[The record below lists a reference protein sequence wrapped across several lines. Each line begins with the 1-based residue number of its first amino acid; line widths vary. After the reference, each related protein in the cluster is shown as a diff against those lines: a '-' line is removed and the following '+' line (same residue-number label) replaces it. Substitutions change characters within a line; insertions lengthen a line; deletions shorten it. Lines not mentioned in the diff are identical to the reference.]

1 MKTWNFLVFFS
12 IVLIVYFL
20 INYYIFKRGLLAL
33 SEAGIY
39 RTLFF
44 YFFLFLA
51 ISYPA
56 GRILEQFLR
65 NSVSKYLIII
75 GAFYLA
81 VMIYAFLFI
90 VIVDI
95 FRLGNH
101 FLHFFPAFITKNYT
115 KSAEITTYLISA
127 VIILI
132 VLAGHINTLYPRVR
146 TLNITIKKPANSI
159 QELSMA
165 VVSDIHLGTIIQDNH
180 LNRIVNKVN
189 RIKPDIV
196 FMPGDIVDED
206 VAPIIEQNMIETLRK
221 IKSKYG
227 VFAVT
232 GNHEYFSGVNEAVSY
247 MEKAGIQVLQ
257 DEYIKISDAFYI
269 IGRKDRM
276 AGRMGN
282 GRKPLKEIIAG
293 IDPSYPLILMDHQ
306 PLRLEEALETAI
318 DLQLSGHTHHG
329 QLFPVNL
336 ITQAVYELSWGYLK
350 KENTNYY
357 VSCGVGTWGPPVR
370 TTSVPEI
377 VHIKLKFTGN
387 EKYSNQIMN

>member
-1 MKTWNFLVFFS
+1 MKTWSFLIFFTV
-12 IVLIVYFL
+12 VLLIYFL
-20 INYYIFKRGLLAL
+20 INYYIFRRGLQAL

-39 RTLFF
+39 RTMFF

-51 ISYPA
+51 FSYPV
-56 GRILEQFLR
+56 GRILEQFFR
-65 NSVSKYLIII
+65 NSVSEYLVII

-81 VMIYAFLFI
+81 VMIYAFLII
-90 VIVDI
+90 VMVDI

-101 FLHFFPAFITKNYT
+101 FFHFFPAFITRNYI
-115 KSAEITTYLISA
+115 KSAEITAYMISA
-127 VIILI
+127 IVILI
-132 VLAGHINTLYPRVR
+132 VLAGHINTLYPRVH
-146 TLNITIKKPANSI
+146 TLNITIKKSANSI
-159 QELSMA
+159 QELSIA
-165 VVSDIHLGTIIQDNH
+165 VVSDIHLGTIIQDNQ
-180 LNRIVNKVN
+180 LNRIINKVN
-189 RIKPDIV
+189 RLNPDIV

-206 VAPIIEQNMIETLRK
+206 MAPIIEQNMTETLKK

-247 MEKAGIQVLQ
+247 MEKAGIQVLL
-257 DEYIKISDAFYI
+257 DEYVKISNAFYI

-276 AGRMGN
+276 AERMGN
-282 GRKPLKEIIAG
+282 GRKSLKEIIAG

-306 PLRLEEALETAI
+306 PLRLEEALENGI

-329 QLFPVNL
+329 QLFPVNF

-377 VHIKLKFTGN
+377 VHIKLKFAGN
-387 EKYSNQIMN
+387 DKYSD

>member
-1 MKTWNFLVFFS
+1 MKTWSFLIFFT
-12 IVLIVYFL
+12 IVLLIYFL
-20 INYYIFKRGLLAL
+20 INYYIFKRGMQAL

-39 RTLFF
+39 RTMFF

-51 ISYPA
+51 FSYPF
-56 GRILEQFLR
+56 GRILEQFFR
-65 NSVSKYLIII
+65 NSVSEYLVII

-90 VIVDI
+90 VVVDI

-101 FLHFFPAFITKNYT
+101 FLHFFPAFITRNYL
-115 KSAEITTYLISA
+115 KSAEITSYLISA
-127 VIILI
+127 IVILI
-132 VLAGHINTLYPRVR
+132 VFAGHINTLYPRVH
-146 TLNITIKKPANSI
+146 TCNITIKKSANNI
-159 QELSMA
+159 QKLSMV

-180 LNRIVNKVN
+180 LHRIVNKVN
-189 RIKPDIV
+189 QIKPDIV
-196 FMPGDIVDED
+196 LMPGDIVDED
-206 VAPIIEQNMIETLRK
+206 MAPIIEQNMTETLKK

-257 DEYIKISDAFYI
+257 DEYVKISNAFYI

-276 AGRMGN
+276 AERIGN
-282 GRKPLKEIIAG
+282 GRKPLKEIVAG
-293 IDPSYPLILMDHQ
+293 IDPSFPLILMDHQ
-306 PLRLEEALETAI
+306 PLRLEEAIENGI

-336 ITQAVYELSWGYLK
+336 ITQAVYELSWGHLK

-357 VSCGVGTWGPPVR
+357 ISCGVGTWGPPVR

-377 VHIKLKFTGN
+377 AHIKLEFTGN
-387 EKYSNQIMN
+387 DKYSD